1 MELVLVNYL
10 VYFSGICL
18 GSVFVYFDN
27 VGVIVRF
34 MLIYLSFYGVLF
46 GMYLF

>member
-1 MELVLVNYL
+1 MELILINYL
-10 VYFSGICL
+10 VYFSGNCL